1 MREKKKEKTGQSFD
15 RAAAA
20 NQLSGLHHEAD
31 SKAGI

>member
-1 MREKKKEKTGQSFD
+1 MRERKRTGQSFD
-15 RAAAA
+15 HVAAA